1 MSQSP
6 PPYRSLA
13 MMAILICNAQSPS
26 AEALLQKIPMQRMH
40 KGSASSL
47 KSSQS
52 TNEVP
57 NSDSRRRTIN
67 IGTKLQMASLSTTEA
82 PIKSVV
88 TISSDSRRRSR
99 VKFDSGAW
107 YQRMEMLKHEM
118 LTKTEEFTLGQK
130 VQRANEL
137 QAKTRDIVDIKKMKL
152 ERQDQWYNNDSPI
165 DESIL
170 PTRMRVKS
178 TYDDTEHIDWRE
190 LNLFGSFGLGEGLL
204 EDVDFSDTEFDDN
217 DHVLQEKS
225 HFQNMLQIRQQ
236 NPEFIDDSMLTDS
249 EITNSLGMT
258 RSDLRRILIDGALA
272 RDKLVTCN
280 IRLVVSIAKKWSK
293 QSAKYTNADSSTR
306 LVSVYNGSGNRPSL
320 DEAIQEGILGL
331 ARAAVRYE
339 PDRGLKF
346 STYATYWVTSY
357 VRSCFQRS
365 VTGCVKIPAP
375 FHDIKSKF
383 KTIVKRCYESGEDLP
398 EEQLLADEIGV
409 TTTRLRNALRF
420 TKPLVSLD
428 ARQYF
433 GPTKG
438 SRAGETGV
446 SDVLLGETI
455 PSEERQPEDAVEL
468 SLLRQCLENA
478 MATELSPHERDVI
491 RLRLGLD
498 DGVTRTAQEVVD
510 VCGGTISVHSVRS
523 AEQRAYKKLRSP
535 YAVHTRQLMSYLDF
549 ADVDIASINALKL
562 L

>member
-13 MMAILICNAQSPS
+13 MMALMICAAQSPTVES
-26 AEALLQKIPMQRMH
+26 LSQKIPTRRMQKVYDMALN
-40 KGSASSL
+40 GS
-47 KSSQS
+47 QG

-57 NSDSRRRTIN
+57 NPDSRRRIIN
-67 IGTKLQMASLSTTEA
+67 GGTKLQMALLSTIEA
-82 PIKSVV
+82 PMKSMV
-88 TISSDSRRRSR
+88 TVTSDSRRRSR
-99 VKFDSGAW
+99 VKIDSGAG

-118 LTKTEEFTLGQK
+118 LTKSEEFALGQK
-130 VQRANEL
+130 VQRSNEL
-137 QAKTRDIVDIKKMKL
+137 QAKIADIIDMKKMKPG
-152 ERQDQWYNNDSPI
+152 RQDRFYKKDGPI
-165 DESIL
+165 DESIVL
-170 PTRMRVKS
+170 KRVES
-178 TYDDTEHIDWRE
+178 IYDDGAENIDWHE
-190 LNLFGSFGLGEGLL
+190 LNLLGAFGLGKGLI
-204 EDVDFSDTEFDDN
+204 EDIDCSDTEYSDD

-225 HFQNMLQIRQQ
+225 HFQNMIQIRQQ
-236 NPEFIDDSMLTDS
+236 NREIVDDSMLTDS

-258 RSDLRRILIDGALA
+258 RSELRRILIDGALA

-293 QSAKYTNADSSTR
+293 QSARYTNADSSTR

-433 GPTKG
+433 GPSKG
-438 SRAGETGV
+438 SRAGEAGV

-455 PSEERQPEDAVEL
+455 PSEERQPEAAVEL

-478 MATELSPHERDVI
+478 MATELSPHERDVV